1 MEFIE
6 MNPSVYVVGLREG
19 TMLGIEN
26 TSLKLIGPKKA
37 RIFYKGAIPV
47 EAGSEDDLSFLLRK
61 PA

>member
-1 MEFIE
+1 